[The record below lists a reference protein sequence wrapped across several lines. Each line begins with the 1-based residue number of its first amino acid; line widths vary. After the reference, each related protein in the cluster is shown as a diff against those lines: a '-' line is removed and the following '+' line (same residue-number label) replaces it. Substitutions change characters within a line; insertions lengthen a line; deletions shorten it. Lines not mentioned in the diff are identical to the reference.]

1 MSFISWLF
9 GTTEAKDAGKK
20 TSRGNNQG
28 PESTKSLIERII
40 DFADDSP
47 AEESNGD
54 TQRFIRSQLDA
65 AKEADSKRVENKK
78 ETDEKVEEHRKR
90 ADTVM
95 RKVAEK
101 TLGMSDILVRK
112 NGEWV
117 KDEPLTEE
125 EQEAFEELGF
135 ELQLAFEAD
144 SKEAATKTFIDWCND
159 QTDQPNKVVRC
170 DLVGALTKKLQ
181 TSALEE

>member
-1 MSFISWLF
+1 MSFMSWLF

-125 EQEAFEELGF
+125 EQEASRER
-135 ELQLAFEAD
+135 
-144 SKEAATKTFIDWCND
+144 AAEMLKNFGWREK
-159 QTDQPNKVVRC
+159 Q
-170 DLVGALTKKLQ
+170 A
-181 TSALEE
+181 

>member
-1 MSFISWLF
+1 MSFMSWLF
-9 GTTEAKDAGKK
+9 GTTEATDTGKK
-20 TSRGNNQG
+20 TSKDKDQG

-40 DFADDSP
+40 DHANDSP
-47 AEESNGD
+47 EEESNGD

-65 AKEADSKRVENKK
+65 AKEADEKRVEHKK
-78 ETDEKVEEHRKR
+78 ETDEKVEAHRKR

-117 KDEPLTEE
+117 KEEPLTEE
-125 EQEAFEELGF
+125 EQEASRER
-135 ELQLAFEAD
+135 
-144 SKEAATKTFIDWCND
+144 AAEMLKNFGWREK
-159 QTDQPNKVVRC
+159 Q
-170 DLVGALTKKLQ
+170 A
-181 TSALEE
+181 